1 MRTAIPALE
10 LPVRS
15 ALTVAANCVNR
26 TRKHAA
32 SVTAYSVLRACPSI
46 QCSTRSLHQQTTG
59 NVESEK
65 GLKGNVPLLGILV
78 LAIQRKSNRG
88 KVETISQHI
97 FQGFCAQDRNRADC
111 ETSRSRRAKQAPTAE
126 GLQHAGF
133 QQRATAVCMPR
144 AGELLR
150 PWPEALQRRIQNLRI
165 SREVLQYVQ

>member
-1 MRTAIPALE
+1 MRTAFPVQE

-65 GLKGNVPLLGILV
+65 GLRERLTKEV
-78 LAIQRKSNRG
+78 
-88 KVETISQHI
+88 
-97 FQGFCAQDRNRADC
+97 FCAHSFPYLLIYRITEVRFV
-111 ETSRSRRAKQAPTAE
+111 P
-126 GLQHAGF
+126 HPF
-133 QQRATAVCMPR
+133 F
-144 AGELLR
+144 GE
-150 PWPEALQRRIQNLRI
+150 
-165 SREVLQYVQ
+165 S